1 MKSNMC
7 LKVELLAG
15 TSLED
20 ALKEAKDKAV
30 LFNLAYVEFDFNGIG
45 FSVRQNGDIEE
56 ALEKYKEPGVFKHI
70 VC

>member
-1 MKSNMC
+1 MKSNMV
-7 LKVELLAG
+7 LNVEFLAG

-20 ALKEAKDKAV
+20 ALKEAKEKAIE
-30 LFNLAYVEFDFNGIG
+30 LNLAYVTFDFNGIG

>member
-1 MKSNMC
+1 MC

-15 TSLED
+15 TPLKD
-20 ALKEAKDKAV
+20 ALKEAKHKA
-30 LFNLAYVEFDFNGIG
+30 LQFNLAYVEFDFNGIG

-70 VC
+70 IC